1 MKPSF
6 TAQVLTLSG
15 NIRMKFKEIS
25 RTAEFRRDFKRL
37 LRCYK
42 TLEDDLRNC
51 IESNLYLYHKLNLDN
66 HSIFPISGPGFEEI
80 TFYKVK
86 KFACKSLKGTGAK
99 SGIRLIYAYFAEED
113 RIELIEIYYKG
124 DKENENRER
133 LKDYFKRY
141 IRN

>member
-1 MKPSF
+1 
-6 TAQVLTLSG
+6 
-15 NIRMKFKEIS
+15 MKFKEIS

-37 LRCYK
+37 LKRYK

-51 IESNLYLYHKLNLDN
+51 IDSNLYLYHKLNLDN
-66 HSIFPISGPGFEEI
+66 RSIFPISDLGFEEI

-99 SGIRLIYAYFAEED
+99 SGIRLIYTNFTEED

-124 DKENENRER
+124 DKKNENRDR
-133 LKDYFKRY
+133 LKDYYKRY

>member
-1 MKPSF
+1 
-6 TAQVLTLSG
+6 
-15 NIRMKFKEIS
+15 MKFKEIS
-25 RTAEFRRDFKRL
+25 RTAEFKRDFKRL
-37 LRCYK
+37 LKRYK

-51 IESNLYLYHKLNLDN
+51 IDSNLYLYHKLNFN
-66 HSIFPISGPGFEEI
+66 NRSIFPISGLGFEEI

-99 SGIRLIYAYFAEED
+99 SGIRLIYAYFAEKD

-141 IRN
+141 IQN